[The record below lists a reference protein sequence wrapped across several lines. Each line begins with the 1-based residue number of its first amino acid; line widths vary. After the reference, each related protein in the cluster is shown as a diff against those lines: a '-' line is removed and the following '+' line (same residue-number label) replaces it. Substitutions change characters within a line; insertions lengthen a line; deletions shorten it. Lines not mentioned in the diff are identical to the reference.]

1 MEKRIVN
8 ENISLLPYFENDKVT
23 LSWYQDLDI
32 CKQVDNRDDPYD
44 LETLHK
50 MYAYLNS
57 QGSCFYISYKDKL
70 VGDITLQDNGE
81 ISIVVSNKYQNM
93 HIGRLCIKEIIALAQ
108 EKHMDMVKA
117 NIYSFNKQSRRMFEG
132 MGFKE
137 VRDEW
142 FVYKLK

>member
-1 MEKRIVN
+1 
-8 ENISLLPYFENDKVT
+8 
-23 LSWYQDLDI
+23 
-32 CKQVDNRDDPYD
+32 
-44 LETLHK
+44 K

-108 EKHMDMVKA
+108 VKHMDMVKA